1 MAPGPPALP
10 LWKRL
15 DLNCSKAG
23 MRLMVRV
30 LCSCPG
36 EEKVYTRESVFSPI
50 AVWSAIVPVCC
61 TALLT
66 TSWRMWI
73 HWYIH
78 TQANTLLPGIR
89 NASSTFS
96 CSTVLFHFTLFC
108 MEQTLHVWNL
118 AALKLRFTKTT
129 GLCLLFSGKENKELP
144 SLATRW
150 FVLVPF
156 FRKTLPGWW
165 SWCKIEFCK
174 KKSDEILWKGPAV
187 RTLSSPRSP
196 RPRRSRSVLSRGTRA
211 ASKSRCRPT
220 LGTSFRS

>member
-156 FRKTLPGWW
+156 FEKRCLVGGVGARLSFVKKVTKSCERGQRSGRWVPQEARGRGAAAQYYLEAPGPHP
-165 SWCKIEFCK
+165 SQ
-174 KKSDEILWKGPAV
+174 DAGQL
-187 RTLSSPRSP
+187 
-196 RPRRSRSVLSRGTRA
+196 
-211 ASKSRCRPT
+211 
-220 LGTSFRS
+220 

>member
-118 AALKLRFTKTT
+118 AALKLRSTKTT
-129 GLCLLFSGKENKELP
+129 GLCLVLFSGKENKELP

-156 FRKTLPGWW
+156 FRITLPGWR

-174 KKSDEILWKGPAV
+174 QKWQNLVKGARGPDVEFPKKPEAAAQPLRD
-187 RTLSSPRSP
+187 
-196 RPRRSRSVLSRGTRA
+196 TRA
-211 ASKSRCRPT
+211 ASKSRCRLT
-220 LGTSFRS
+220 SGTSFRS